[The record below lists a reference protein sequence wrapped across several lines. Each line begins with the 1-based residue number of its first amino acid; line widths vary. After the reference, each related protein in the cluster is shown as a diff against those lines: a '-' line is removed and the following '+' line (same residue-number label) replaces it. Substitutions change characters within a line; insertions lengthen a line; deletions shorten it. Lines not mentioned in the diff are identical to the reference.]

1 MRSAAGNTSSPNAKG
16 LLVECVLVKRLPSL
30 KGLSTDFKAFS
41 SVATLTRL
49 PSKEPNVGVA
59 VPGLSLVL

>member
-1 MRSAAGNTSSPNAKG
+1 MLKDYWLNM
-16 LLVECVLVKRLPSL
+16 CVGEKVASL
-30 KGLSTDFKAFS
+30 KELSTDFKAFS

-49 PSKEPNVGVA
+49 PSEGPNVGVA